1 MCHVLSATGS
11 VEVGSGVTHDLGAT
25 TQRHTRTHR
34 QNMEHV
40 LTNEL
45 LDIVRKNAFVDIDGE
60 ILVTEQGRRCAA
72 TFLKTVN
79 TPRFVLA
86 AASSPFGDTAVTA
99 VVSQSIETIN
109 GNDLLSVAESTNDV
123 LNLALLLCRLS
134 TVSSVLILDSCP
146 RLRQAAMGATKV
158 VFLDIVSRVD
168 PFEEFLAVHL
178 LPHLSG
184 WLGDGGEQTT
194 CRLVSLLTT
203 YSPFIGLCLSA
214 SAESVVNAT
223 FSRLYPSLLSFDA
236 TELRARTEQSV
247 GFGKRLGWLNDEQL
261 KRQQLFLVAAIAVSP
276 SSLVT
281 FIIPL
286 SGQLPVA
293 PRVAAEFEI
302 ELRRASVDYVP
313 IPNGDCVHDARKTR
327 HSSQKLHSKS
337 VFKFTSIDR
346 RSTELATML
355 NLAGNDVELAGFRA
369 TRRGVGVVMAM
380 LKSTNSSEM
389 MIDN

>member
-1 MCHVLSATGS
+1 
-11 VEVGSGVTHDLGAT
+11 
-25 TQRHTRTHR
+25 
-34 QNMEHV
+34 MEHV
-40 LTNEL
+40 LTKEL
-45 LDIVRKNAFVDIDGE
+45 LDIVRKNAFVDIDGD
-60 ILVTEQGRRCAA
+60 ILVEEQGRRGIAL
-72 TFLKTVN
+72 FLQTVHI
-79 TPRFVLA
+79 PRFVLM

-99 VVSQSIETIN
+99 VVSQSLETVT

-123 LNLALLLCRLS
+123 VSLALLLCRLS
-134 TVSSVLILDSCP
+134 TASSVLILDSCP
-146 RLRQAAMGATKV
+146 RLRQAAMGATNV

-178 LPHLSG
+178 LSHLSE

-194 CRLVSLLTT
+194 SRLVSLMTT
-203 YSPFIGLCLSA
+203 YSPTIGLCLS
-214 SAESVVNAT
+214 SDAESVVNAT

-236 TELRARTEQSV
+236 PEMRARTEQSV

-286 SGQLPVA
+286 VSGQLPVA

-302 ELRRASVDYVP
+302 ELRRALIDYVP
-313 IPNGDCVHDARKTR
+313 ITNGDCVNDARKTR

-355 NLAGNDVELAGFRA
+355 NLAENEVELAGFKA